1 MKRCFIVVD
10 YQIDFVT
17 GKHGFEKARRLEKPD
32 CDKIREYR
40 ARGDDV
46 IFTLD
51 EHLEDY
57 IKAREKKRLPVP
69 HRIDGNEA
77 RLLYGE
83 VGGLK
88 SDNDLC
94 FRKSTYGSDLLYSH
108 LKKTRYSSIELAG
121 LVSNICVL
129 ANAVLARTAQPE
141 TDITVDAL
149 CTASDD
155 ENLNKAAL
163 DILEGFKIKVI
174 NRN

>member
-17 GKHGFEKARRLEKPD
+17 GRHGFKKARMLEKPIS
-32 CDKIREYR
+32 DKIKEYK
-40 ARGDDV
+40 ARGDDI

-57 IKAREKKRLPVP
+57 IEACEKKKLPVP
-69 HRIDGNEA
+69 HRIDGNEG

-108 LKKTRYSSIELAG
+108 LKKTKYSLIELAG
-121 LVSNICVL
+121 VVSNICVL
-129 ANAVLARTAQPE
+129 SNAVLAKTAQPD
-141 TDITVDAL
+141 TDIVVDAF

-155 ENLNKAAL
+155 ESLNKAAL
-163 DILEGFKIKVI
+163 DILEGLKINVI
-174 NRN
+174 NRL